1 MTATEDANKPS
12 QIVRIKLIIW
22 FLVAI
27 PASWQ
32 LVPNDALVEPPVRR
46 PVRLLNAGSWLR
58 DLPYGVVLVLT
69 LVGVAYTSFS
79 KHPIV
84 AYWEFLVPVMGVVC
98 IGTGWHPRTTSKLG

>member
-1 MTATEDANKPS
+1 MSEA
-12 QIVRIKLIIW
+12 
-22 FLVAI
+22 
-27 PASWQ
+27 
-32 LVPNDALVEPPVRR
+32 PNDALVEPPVRR

-98 IGTGWHPRTTSKLG
+98 IGTGWRHAHDKQLG